1 MNTRGNDENKKA
13 IEALYKEYRN
23 IIYLKIKSQC
33 FSKKQED
40 IEDCISQTF
49 FIALENGEELKVHP
63 NPKAYLLKTAANV
76 TRNFN
81 HKYNKDLLKTKPID
95 DDIISP
101 VSVEEQVDE
110 KMTVEKIYR
119 RNIYRNIMND
129 LTPEQKELYF
139 LYFMEEKSS
148 AEIASLM
155 NEKNG
160 TIRMRISRLRFSII
174 NKVKDLLK

>member
-1 MNTRGNDENKKA
+1 MLVKRNNRHCLMNA
-13 IEALYKEYRN
+13 VC
-23 IIYLKIKSQC
+23 II
-33 FSKKQED
+33 FM
-40 IEDCISQTF
+40 
-49 FIALENGEELKVHP
+49 
-63 NPKAYLLKTAANV
+63 LLSFVLAGCSA
-76 TRNFN
+76 
-81 HKYNKDLLKTKPID
+81 
-95 DDIISP
+95 S
-101 VSVEEQVDE
+101 E